1 MAFIDPESGV
11 LTLRVVYD
19 GAPGAGKTTNLRV
32 LHETLFSARGGT
44 LYSLGSVERRT
55 EFFDW
60 RALDGGYLDGRPFRV
75 HVLSVPGQWSLRAR
89 RRILLRAADAVCFVS
104 DASRGATVPQATML
118 ASLLRADPRMADRL
132 LVQVNKSDAPSAL
145 TAAEMR
151 AALRVASSTPSIVAQ
166 AARNLGVSETF
177 LQLTRLATSCF
188 RSAAREGSSFAES
201 MALTPQ
207 ELHDEILA
215 LETLSWRSTEDAS
228 DENWSELDT

>member
-44 LYSLGSVERRT
+44 LHSPGSVERRT

-60 RALDGGYLDGRPFRV
+60 RALDGGYLDGRPFRL

-104 DASRGATVPQATML
+104 DASRGAAPQATML
-118 ASLLRADPRMADRL
+118 ASLLRADPSMADRL
-132 LVQVNKSDAPSAL
+132 LVQVNKTDAPSAL
-145 TAAEMR
+145 TELEMR
-151 AALRVASSTPSIVAQ
+151 SALRLAPSTPSIVAQ

-177 LQLTRLATSCF
+177 LQLTRLATT
-188 RSAAREGSSFAES
+188 RLRGAAREGSSFVDS
-201 MALTPQ
+201 VALTPQ

-215 LETLSWRSTEDAS
+215 LETLSWRRTEDAS
-228 DENWSELDT
+228 EESWSELDT